1 MSLESAAAIVAIGS
15 EMLGPHRQDTNSLWL
30 AARLEEIGIRV
41 VRKSVVGDD
50 PPAIVREIERAASEA
65 ALIVTTGGLGPTADD
80 VTVGAV
86 ASWLGR
92 AAAPQRGIPRGD
104 ARAVLVPGNPDAAR
118 QRKTGR
124 LHRGC
129 PGAPQSPGHGARIL
143 GPKDSREIVIL
154 PGVPSEMR
162 EIMQGTVLPELAA
175 RSGGK
180 VLRRRVLRIA
190 GIGESA
196 VEELVEP
203 VYARW
208 KEHPVTILASP
219 GEVQLHLAVLD
230 VPDRANETLAAME
243 ADFRQVLGKRVF
255 GEDGEELAE
264 AVGRLLRDQGRT
276 LALAES
282 CTGGMVSSLITD
294 IPGSSA
300 YFLGGVVSYANDAK
314 ESLLGVHRE
323 TLETHGAVS
332 SEAAREMARGA
343 TDRFGADVGA
353 SITGIAG
360 PDGGSAEKPVGT
372 VWFGIADRDGREIV
386 KRRAFLGDRTHI
398 RRTASVHALELL
410 RRHLVGWG
418 EE

>member
-1 MSLESAAAIVAIGS
+1 M
-15 EMLGPHRQDTNSLWL
+15 
-30 AARLEEIGIRV
+30 
-41 VRKSVVGDD
+41 
-50 PPAIVREIERAASEA
+50 
-65 ALIVTTGGLGPTADD
+65 
-80 VTVGAV
+80 
-86 ASWLGR
+86 
-92 AAAPQRGIPRGD
+92 
-104 ARAVLVPGNPDAAR
+104 
-118 QRKTGR
+118 
-124 LHRGC
+124 
-129 PGAPQSPGHGARIL
+129 
-143 GPKDSREIVIL
+143 
-154 PGVPSEMR
+154 
-162 EIMQGTVLPELAA
+162 
-175 RSGGK
+175 
-180 VLRRRVLRIA
+180 
-190 GIGESA
+190 
-196 VEELVEP
+196 VEP

-230 VPDRANETLAAME
+230 APDRADETLAAME

-282 CTGGMVSSLITD
+282 CTGGIVASLITD

-300 YFLGGVVSYANDAK
+300 YFLGGVVSYANEAK
-314 ESLLGVHRE
+314 ESLLGVQRQ
-323 TLETHGAVS
+323 TLEAHGAVS

-372 VWFGIADRDGREIV
+372 VWFGIADRDGRETV
-386 KRRAFLGDRTHI
+386 KRRAFLGDRSLI